1 MDLTNNK
8 IKYEKQIAETL
19 LFNSKEIVKTLELIN
34 TDSFSNRDCKKIYD
48 LAVRSLT
55 EKIDV
60 STEFRAS
67 GGKTTEL
74 LNGGIIPGIEMI
86 ATSLK
91 RVNKTIEFHNIID
104 AVKITADESNI
115 DETLSRVSGE
125 VTNLYDNNKTDP
137 SVKHALEQFDA
148 LQGEY
153 AEKRERGEHLLGY
166 TTGFSRFDNLT
177 DGFRKGH
184 LWVVGG
190 YTSAGKTFLTL
201 NFVAAALKQ
210 GKKVLFYSLEMS
222 HVDIVGR
229 LIGILSGVNSIKIL
243 KGSLTQNEKE
253 MVDKAREFLKK
264 SKLFI
269 YNNFYCPHEIIL
281 ESVRQGIKEKTDM
294 VVIDYLQ
301 MLTSAG
307 LNAFETLETASKTLQ
322 GFAIKQELTVIA
334 LSQVTN
340 EGARVNTGIINFKG
354 SGAIAASADL
364 AIELK
369 AKGTEQEINDNKRN
383 NIPIEVDASVKKNRH
398 GMTGMIPLELETTC
412 GRFRLRD
419 TTFETD
425 D

>member
-1 MDLTNNK
+1 MDLINNK
-8 IKYEKQIAETL
+8 IKYEKQIAESL

-34 TDSFSNRDCKKIYD
+34 SDSFSNRDCKKIYG
-48 LAVRSLT
+48 LAVKSLT

-60 STEFRAS
+60 QTEFRAS
-67 GGKTTEL
+67 GGKTTDL
-74 LNGGIIPGIEMI
+74 LQGGIIPDVELL
-86 ATSLK
+86 AKSLK
-91 RVNKTIEFHNIID
+91 RVNKTIAFHQIID
-104 AVKITADESNI
+104 SVKVTADESNI
-115 DETLSRVSGE
+115 DEVLSRVSGE

-137 SVKHALEQFDA
+137 SVLNALEQFDA

-153 AEKRERGEHLLGY
+153 AEKREKGENLLGY
-166 TTGFSRFDNLT
+166 TTGFTRFDQLT

-222 HVDIVGR
+222 HVDIAGR

-243 KGSLTQNEKE
+243 KGSLTQEEKE
-253 MVDKAREFLKK
+253 KVDKAREFLKK

-281 ESVRQGIKEKTDM
+281 ESVRQDISEKTDL

-301 MLTSAG
+301 MLTTQG
-307 LNAFETLETASKTLQ
+307 QTAFETLEVASKTLQ
-322 GFAIKQELTVIA
+322 GFAIKQDLTVVA

-354 SGAIAASADL
+354 SGAIAASADV

-369 AKGTEQEINDNKRN
+369 AKGTEQEINDSKKNK
-383 NIPIEVDASVKKNRH
+383 IPLEVDAGIKKNRH
-398 GMTGMIPLELETTC
+398 GMTGNIPLELETTC

-419 TTFETD
+419 TSFE
-425 D
+425 